1 NISEFLDE
9 TITMDEFKQ
18 LLLRYIFSV
27 DDVEQVPRYELTDE
41 DWENIYR
48 LSNERYRKWEWNFG
62 QSPSFNI
69 RESHKFDSGLLDV
82 RLDVKKGIIE
92 NCKIYGDFFG
102 IGDVSVLEKQLTGVR
117 HERKSLEKALEDIEV
132 PHYLGKITK
141 EQLINLIY

>member
-1 NISEFLDE
+1 MYDSEIEYVDQALIVISEKIESKGIKSIRSRVANISEFLDE

-62 QSPSFNI
+62 KSPS
-69 RESHKFDSGLLDV
+69 LD
-82 RLDVKKGIIE
+82 
-92 NCKIYGDFFG
+92 
-102 IGDVSVLEKQLTGVR
+102 
-117 HERKSLEKALEDIEV
+117 RKSV
-132 PHYLGKITK
+132 V
-141 EQLINLIY
+141 